1 MSKLWKCC
9 DAIGEAAVR
18 AGCRF
23 FAGYPITPQS
33 PILEYL
39 SWRLP
44 EVGGVF
50 IQAESELAAINIVL
64 GSAASGVRAMTASS
78 SPGISLMQEGI
89 SYMAG
94 CELPAVVVNMNR
106 GGPGLGGI
114 QPNQGDYFQATKGG
128 GHGDYRTP
136 TLAPSTVQEA
146 VDFLFLAFDLA
157 DKYRNP
163 VVLLGDSFLA
173 GIMESVEIPEEW
185 APPFQEKPWA
195 LTGCQGRN
203 PQLIKSL
210 YLGPGE
216 LTQHNWNLKK
226 KYQVI
231 EEKETRWEE
240 FMLDDAR
247 LVVVAF
253 GTAARIV
260 KTAIKWAR
268 EKGLKVGLLR
278 PITLYPFPF
287 KILGDL
293 ASTGAR
299 FLVAELNAGQMLED
313 VERAVKQEVAF
324 LGSPAAVFYP
334 EEALKKIEEIY

>member
-1 MSKLWKCC
+1 M
-9 DAIGEAAVR
+9 R

-39 SWRLP
+39 SWRMP

-64 GSAASGVRAMTASS
+64 GAAASGMRAMTASS

-94 CELPAVVVNMNR
+94 CELPAVIVNMNR

-136 TLAPSTVQEA
+136 VLAPSTTQEA
-146 VDFLFLAFDLA
+146 VDFLFLAFDIA
-157 DKYRNP
+157 DRYRNP
-163 VVLLGDSFLA
+163 VVMLGDSFLA
-173 GIMESVEIPEEW
+173 GIMESVAMPEEW
-185 APPFQEKPWA
+185 APPFQDKPWA
-195 LTGCQGRN
+195 LTGCEGRE
-203 PQLIKSL
+203 PRLIKSL

-216 LTQHNWNLKK
+216 LTQHNWKLRE
-226 KYQVI
+226 KYREM
-231 EEKETRWEE
+231 EEREVRWEE
-240 FMLDDAR
+240 FMIDGAK

-253 GTAARIV
+253 GTAARIA

-268 EKGLKVGLLR
+268 DKGLKVGLLR
-278 PITLYPFPF
+278 PITLYPFP
-287 KILGDL
+287 LGVL
-293 ASTGAR
+293 AELESAGAH
-299 FLVAELNAGQMLED
+299 FLVAELNTGQMLED
-313 VERAVKQEVAF
+313 VERAVRQKVDF
-324 LGSPAAVFYP
+324 IGRPGAVFYP
-334 EEALKKIEEIY
+334 EEILEKIEEVYRA

>member
-1 MSKLWKCC
+1 MSELWKCC
-9 DAIGEAAVR
+9 DAIAEAAVR

-33 PILEYL
+33 PIMEYL
-39 SWRLP
+39 SWRMS

-64 GSAASGVRAMTASS
+64 GAAVSGVRAMTASS

-94 CELPAVVVNMNR
+94 CELPAVIVNMNR
-106 GGPGLGGI
+106 GGPGLAGI

-128 GHGDYRTP
+128 GHGDYRTLV
-136 TLAPSTVQEA
+136 LAPSSTQEA
-146 VDFLFLAFDLA
+146 ADFVYLAFDLA

-163 VVLLGDSFLA
+163 VVVLGDAFLA
-173 GIMESVEIPEEW
+173 GIMEGVEMPQEW

-195 LTGCQGRN
+195 LTGCQDRD

-216 LTQHNWNLKK
+216 LTEHDWKLWR
-226 KYQVI
+226 KYKEM
-231 EEKETRWEE
+231 EEKEVRWEE
-240 FMLDDAR
+240 FMLDGAE
-247 LVVVAF
+247 LVVVAY
-253 GTAARIV
+253 GTAARIS

-268 EKGLKVGLLR
+268 GKGLKVGLLR
-278 PITLYPFPF
+278 PITLYPFPE
-287 KILGDL
+287 KPLRRV
-293 ASTGAR
+293 AERGAR
-299 FLVAELNAGQMLED
+299 FLTVELNTGQMVED
-313 VERAVKQEVAF
+313 VERIVRQEAEF
-324 LGSPAAVFYP
+324 MGRPAAVFFP
-334 EEALKKIEEIY
+334 EEILEKIEEIL